1 MNQPK
6 EIARQTVNYMLNN
19 GMDPVA
25 AAHMLI
31 GRIADECF
39 VRACRTPDENDGLNL
54 LWRAGRYLAL
64 QQMPR

>member
-25 AAHMLI
+25 AAHLLI
-31 GRIADECF
+31 STIADECF
-39 VRACRTPDENDGLNL
+39 PHIGMIEIDREGTHL
-54 LWRAGRYLAL
+54 LWRAGFHLAW